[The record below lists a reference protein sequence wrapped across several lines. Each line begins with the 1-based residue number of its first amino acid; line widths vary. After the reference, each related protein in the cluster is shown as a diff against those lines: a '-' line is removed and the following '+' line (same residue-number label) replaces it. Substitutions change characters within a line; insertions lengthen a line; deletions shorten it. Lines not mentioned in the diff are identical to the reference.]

1 MSSPSKPPPVE
12 APRDGDAA
20 GPAPDPHGHVE
31 HRRKVVGTAV
41 NVGGQVFVQLLRLG
55 SNLILTHLLF
65 PEAFGVM
72 ALVNT
77 IIVGLELISDLG
89 IVPSLIQNER
99 EDDDFLDTAW
109 TLAIGRGVLLFLGGC
124 AIAYPM
130 GRFYH
135 EAQLYAL
142 VPVASLTPLIYG
154 AIPTK
159 FHMCLRRQDLLTWTM
174 VMVLAKTIAVILMVT
189 LAYIYQSVWA
199 LVFGA
204 LTERACQLV
213 LAGLLVKGRM
223 NGMRWE
229 PTAAKDIFSFGK
241 WIFLSTLI
249 TFLGSKFDIFSL
261 PKMSDLKTTGVYQI
275 AIMLAMFPMTIG
287 SQVINAA
294 LLPAL
299 SQSHRKGNEALQ
311 ESFRAARRIMLPI
324 HLFVT
329 LGLVLG
335 GPPFFR
341 LYDVR
346 YADAGWIV
354 QLFMVSVW
362 FQYLIEAWGRALLA
376 KGNAKPLV
384 LVNVARLTFTATGCI
399 FGYKWGGLPGFILG
413 NAIGAFS
420 AYLVV
425 HWALIKN
432 QLPAGDLDLRYG
444 LYAFGL
450 GLFGA
455 FGPHEI
461 AARLGMRDP
470 LIPQLIFAVVILGP
484 MSLWAGRLLLKV
496 VRREKLA

>member
-1 MSSPSKPPPVE
+1 MTPSPQPSPSTGSSIPADE
-12 APRDGDAA
+12 AGAA
-20 GPAPDPHGHVE
+20 DEHGHKE

-41 NVGGQVFVQLLRLG
+41 NVGGQVFVQLIRLA

-89 IVPSLIQNER
+89 IVPSLIQNVR
-99 EDDDFLDTAW
+99 EDDDFLNTAW
-109 TLAIGRGVLLFLGGC
+109 TLSIARGVILFLGGC

-130 GRFYH
+130 AEFYD
-135 EAQLYAL
+135 EPQLNAL

-159 FHMCLRRQDLLTWTM
+159 FHMCLRQQNLITWTL

-204 LTERACQLV
+204 LAERACQLI
-213 LAGLLVKGRM
+213 LSAIIIKGPLNRP
-223 NGMRWE
+223 RWE
-229 PTAAKDIFSFGK
+229 TTAAKDIFHFGK

-299 SQSHRKGNEALQ
+299 SQSNRQGNRELQ
-311 ESFRAARRIMLPI
+311 DSFRAARRIILPI

-354 QLFMVSVW
+354 QMFMVSVW

-384 LVNVARLTFTATGCI
+384 LVNITRLVVTAGGCI
-399 FGYKWGGLPGFILG
+399 YGYTVGGLPGFILG
-413 NAIGAFS
+413 NALGAFA
-420 AYLVV
+420 AYVVV

-432 QLPAGDLDLRYG
+432 DLPAGDLDVRYG
-444 LYAFGL
+444 LIAL
-450 GLFGA
+450 AVGLFGG
-455 FGPHEI
+455 FGPHEV
-461 AARLGMRDP
+461 ARYLGMSDP
-470 LIPQLIFAVVILGP
+470 LIPQLVFALLILGP

-496 VRREKLA
+496 VRREKLT